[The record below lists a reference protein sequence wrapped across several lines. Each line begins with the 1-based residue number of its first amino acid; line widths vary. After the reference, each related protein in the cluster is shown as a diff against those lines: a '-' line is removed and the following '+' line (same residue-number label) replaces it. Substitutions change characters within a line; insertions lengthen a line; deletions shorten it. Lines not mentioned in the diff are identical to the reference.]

1 MKTDIETRRIISIVT
16 GLTFLLVSV
25 TGALLFFH
33 VKSGPLVDLHEW
45 IGILFLITAV
55 WHLAI
60 NWRSFTSYLNNRAF
74 WLGAL
79 GVALVCALIIK
90 HARRARERAS
100 RRQPRNLQ
108 HYYSTMIGKYSS

>member
-74 WLGAL
+74 WVGAL
-79 GVALVCALIIK
+79 GVALVCALIISMPGEHGRGRHGGN
-90 HARRARERAS
+90 HAT
-100 RRQPRNLQ
+100 
-108 HYYSTMIGKYSS
+108 YSTIIQR